1 MKWARAFL
9 LKDRQQNS
17 TMAKGIPAWLLAPP
31 RYGDG
36 RIAVSVT
43 LHETGSDRRAA
54 IALVNSTGAPMT
66 LRWTLA

>member
-9 LKDRQQNS
+9 LKDRQQSS
-17 TMAKGIPAWLLAPP
+17 TMAKGIPARLLAPP
-31 RYGDG
+31 RYGG
-36 RIAVSVT
+36 RRIAVSVA
-43 LHETGSDRRAA
+43 LQETGSDRRAA